1 MCRARI
7 LICDDEPNYR
17 FLLRAVL
24 EPEGAVIV
32 GEAGDGRECLALA
45 EELDPEYIVLD
56 LNMPGM
62 DGFAALPRLRE
73 VAPRAQVIVLST
85 AQAEEAADNVVRLGA
100 RGFVHKPADI
110 FAVPNELR
118 RAIAA

>member
-1 MCRARI
+1 MSCRII
-7 LICDDEPNYR
+7 LCDDEPNYR

-24 EPEGAVIV
+24 EPEGMEVV

-45 EELDPEYIVLD
+45 EQLQPDYIVLD

-62 DGFAALPRLRE
+62 DGMTALPMLRE
-73 VAPRAQVIVLST
+73 LVPGSEVVVLST
-85 AQAEEAADNVVRLGA
+85 AAPEEAAAETKRLGA

-110 FAVPNELR
+110 FSVPGALR
-118 RAIAA
+118 AAIAA

>member
-1 MCRARI
+1 MNCRV

-32 GEAGDGRECLALA
+32 GEAGDGRECVALA
-45 EELDPEYIVLD
+45 AELEPDYIVLD

-62 DGFAALPRLRE
+62 DGLTALPKLRE
-73 VAPRAQVIVLST
+73 VAPRAQVVVLST
-85 AQAEEAADNVVRLGA
+85 AQPEEAADSVARLGA

-110 FAVPNELR
+110 FAVPGELR
-118 RAIAA
+118 RAVAA